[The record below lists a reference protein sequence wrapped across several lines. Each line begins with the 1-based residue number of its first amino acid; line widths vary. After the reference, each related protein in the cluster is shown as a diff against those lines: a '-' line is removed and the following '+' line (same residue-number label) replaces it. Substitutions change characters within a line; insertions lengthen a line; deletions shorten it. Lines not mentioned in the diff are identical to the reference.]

1 MGEYRHKVTGEVK
14 SQGEWR
20 SANPNISMPRTWNQN
35 VLDALN
41 IEAVLEAPKPD
52 AGPYQYVARNGVV
65 QDAKGNW
72 VTAWE
77 VREMFSTD
85 DDGTKA
91 EKEAAYQAGLDA
103 TAAKSVR
110 EERDLKLKECD
121 WVAVKAVDQNAQDSL
136 GIQIPVVWVS
146 YRQALRDITAQAGF
160 PHSVTWPTKPE

>member
-1 MGEYRHKVTGEVK
+1 MGEYRHIESGLVQ

-20 SANPNISMPRTWNQN
+20 AANPNISMPRTWNQN

-85 DDGTKA
+85 EDGTKA

-110 EERDLKLKECD
+110 EERDRKLAETD
-121 WVAVKAVDQNAQDSL
+121 WMALTDVTMSAEMTT
-136 GIQIPVVWVS
+136 
-146 YRQALRDITAQAGF
+146 YRQALRDITAQSGF

>member
-20 SANPNISMPRTWNQN
+20 SANPNISMPRVWNQN

-52 AGPYQYVARNGVV
+52 AGPYQTVVRNGVV
-65 QDAKGNW
+65 KDAKGNW

-77 VREMFSTD
+77 VRDMFSTD
-85 DDGTKA
+85 EEGTKA
-91 EKEAAYQAGLDA
+91 EKEAAYQVVLDA
-103 TAAKSVR
+103 EAAKAVR
-110 EERDLKLKECD
+110 AERDRKLADTD
-121 WVAVKAVDQNAQDSL
+121 WMALSDVTMSAEMAA
-136 GIQIPVVWVS
+136 

-160 PHSVTWPTKPE
+160 PHSVNWPVKP

>member
-20 SANPNISMPRTWNQN
+20 AANPNISMPRVWNQN

-52 AGPYQYVARNGVV
+52 AGPYQTVVRNGVV
-65 QDAKGNW
+65 KDAKGNW

-77 VREMFSTD
+77 VRDMFSD
-85 DDGTKA
+85 DAEGTKA

-103 TAAKSVR
+103 EAAKAVR
-110 EERDLKLKECD
+110 AERDRKLADTD
-121 WVAVKAVDQNAQDSL
+121 WTALSDVTMSAEMAA
-136 GIQIPVVWVS
+136 
-146 YRQALRDITAQAGF
+146 YRQALRDITAQEGF
-160 PHSVTWPTKPE
+160 PHSVNWPVKP